1 MRWGVSVIT
10 TEDWTVLPPILPGC
24 GPHGVR
30 PFTGSLPFFL
40 SSTSVCYLTPHHLAI
55 MIHSPLCI
63 PYYLNQGGRS
73 LLDTLITP
81 LHPLPTTL
89 PDSLTIQISLPRQI
103 IITVFSLRL
112 RLYVASIKS
121 VYSLRMLVA
130 NPRSGWYDR
139 CGKHESYETRRWG
152 WEC

>member
-1 MRWGVSVIT
+1 VRWGVSVIT
-10 TEDWTVLPPILPGC
+10 TEDWTVLPPILPIVGRTAS
-24 GPHGVR
+24 GPLQV
-30 PFTGSLPFFL
+30 LYLFL
-40 SSTSVCYLTPHHLAI
+40 SSTSACYLTPHHLAI

-63 PYYLNQGGRS
+63 PCYLNQGGRS

-121 VYSLRMLVA
+121 VYSLRMLAA

-139 CGKHESYETRRWG
+139 CGKT
-152 WEC
+152 